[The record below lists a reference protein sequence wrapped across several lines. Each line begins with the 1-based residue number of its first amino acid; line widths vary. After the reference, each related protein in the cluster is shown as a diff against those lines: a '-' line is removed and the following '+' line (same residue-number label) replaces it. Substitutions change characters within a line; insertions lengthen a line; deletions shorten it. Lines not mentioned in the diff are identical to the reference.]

1 MKGQAQ
7 VVEAFILLQSLSLI
21 CTCENGH
28 VATIVWIHP
37 DTLTVSLEPTLLRW
51 SVRILLGHLLKNNVG
66 SWVCVPTSLR
76 PKQGNWSERQTI
88 EWISNEPNF
97 ITYSVATL
105 QLCMLHQLPKTL
117 LWQATTVWSHAPL
130 LNTELISC
138 GVMKWA
144 MWPDWWKGKPKYLAT
159 SFKSAAKSFRSSTT

>member
-7 VVEAFILLQSLSLI
+7 VVEAFIPLQSLSLI

-28 VATIVWIHP
+28 VATIVWIHS

-51 SVRILLGHLLKNNVG
+51 SVRILLGHMLKKNVG

-97 ITYSVATL
+97 ITYSDCFWIACDNGALVAQCSDNFNAHMSDCIGCFL
-105 QLCMLHQLPKTL
+105 SK
-117 LWQATTVWSHAPL
+117 QAKMSFSHAEQHIAPQSDR
-130 LNTELISC
+130 TIRHS
-138 GVMKWA
+138 VMK
-144 MWPDWWKGKPKYLAT
+144 
-159 SFKSAAKSFRSSTT
+159 